1 MSGTDS
7 QVSHNEDL
15 SAPPPLGPELAS
27 GKWRVRVVDGDAKI
41 TEEMISGKEVWSM
54 LNRRVI
60 VDFNRRGQ
68 PIKDSG
74 GLFGSC
80 LGSLSNDLNI
90 LPINYI
96 DWRKVPNYRK
106 EMVWKVIH
114 NT

>member
-74 GLFGSC
+74 GKRVESAVQ
-80 LGSLSNDLNI
+80 SLKEEI
-90 LPINYI
+90 GEHVC
-96 DWRKVPNYRK
+96 VPPSSTVLLRFA
-106 EMVWKVIH
+106 IFS
-114 NT
+114 